1 MVDSNE
7 ITRSF
12 FESLLLEMRH
22 IGSGVAEKITSITN
36 ELKGVMSQGFPHYTF
51 RPFTLQSGK
60 SFSSGYFQMHFH
72 PFR

>member
-1 MVDSNE
+1 MADSNE

-36 ELKGVMSQGFPHYTF
+36 ELKGVMSRTCFATF
-51 RPFTLQSGK
+51 DKIDDTVIDTVIWSKNL
-60 SFSSGYFQMHFH
+60 
-72 PFR
+72 